1 MESASTDPLATN
13 PPIVLIH
20 GLWMTPRSWEHWKE
34 RYERRGYEVLT
45 PAYPGLEVE
54 VEALRED
61 PSPIANLSAP
71 DTVAHLESV
80 IRELD
85 RPPIL
90 MGHSYGGLLTQLLL
104 DRGLGA
110 AGVAIDSAPPEGIR
124 KVPPAQIK
132 ALFAAF
138 ENPANRHRAVPLSLK
153 QFHYAF
159 TNTLSE
165 EESAEVYERY
175 HVAAPGRFVWD
186 GFLSNVEPG
195 HQDTWV
201 NFKNAER
208 APLLFIAGGVDHVI
222 PAAINRSNYEHYK
235 SAAHTDY
242 KEFEDRSHYTLG
254 QPGWEDVADY
264 ALNWCNEHTGRGVL
278 SYGVRSDGS

>member
-1 MESASTDPLATN
+1 MASESTDPLDGN

-20 GLWMTPRSWEHWKE
+20 GLWLTPRSWEHWKE
-34 RYERRGYEVLT
+34 RYERRGYEVIT
-45 PAYPGLEVE
+45 PAYQGFEVE

-61 PSPIANLSAP
+61 PSPIANASVA
-71 DTVAHLESV
+71 DTLAQLESV
-80 IRELD
+80 IGELD
-85 RPPIL
+85 RAPFL

-132 ALFAAF
+132 ALFPAF
-138 ENPANRHRAVPLSLK
+138 ENPANRHRAVPLTRK

-159 TNTLSE
+159 CNTLSE
-165 EESAEVYERY
+165 EESNAVYERY

-186 GFLSNVEPG
+186 GFLSNVKPG
-195 HQDTWV
+195 HQETWV
-201 NFKNAER
+201 NFANDER
-208 APLLFIAGGVDHVI
+208 PPLLFIAGGVDHVMP
-222 PAAINRSNYEHYK
+222 PAVNRSNFEHYK

-242 KEFEDRSHYTLG
+242 KKFEGRSHYTCG
-254 QPGWEDVADY
+254 QPGWEDVANY
-264 ALNWCNEHTGRGVL
+264 ALNWCNEHTGRALL
-278 SYGVRSDGS
+278 STA

>member
-1 MESASTDPLATN
+1 MESASADPLAGN

-20 GLWMTPRSWEHWKE
+20 GLWMTPRSWEHWKQ
-34 RYERRGYEVLT
+34 RYEHRGYQVLT

-61 PSPIANLSAP
+61 PSPIANLTVP
-71 DTVAHLESV
+71 DTLAHLESV

-85 RPPIL
+85 RPPFL
-90 MGHSYGGLLTQLLL
+90 MGHSFGGLLTQLLL

-110 AGVAIDSAPPEGIR
+110 AGVAIDSVPSEGIH
-124 KVPPAQIK
+124 KVPLSQIK
-132 ALFAAF
+132 ATFAVLD
-138 ENPANRHRAVPLSLK
+138 NPANRHRAVPFTLK

-175 HVAAPGRFVWD
+175 HVAAPGRWVWD
-186 GFLSNVEPG
+186 GILANIEPG

-201 NFKNAER
+201 NFSNDER
-208 APLLFIAGGVDHVI
+208 APLLFISGGADHI
-222 PAAINRSNYEHYK
+222 MPPAVNRSNYEHYK

-242 KEFEDRSHYTLG
+242 KEFEGRSHYTVG
-254 QPGWEDVADY
+254 QPGWEEVADY
-264 ALNWCNEHTGRGVL
+264 ALNWCNEHTGRGIL
-278 SYGVRSDGS
+278 STA

>member
-1 MESASTDPLATN
+1 MASASIDPLAGN

-20 GLWMTPRSWEHWKE
+20 GLWMTPRSWEQWKQ

-61 PSPIANLSAP
+61 PSPIAELSVP

-80 IRELD
+80 IRGLD

-110 AGVAIDSAPPEGIR
+110 AGVAIDSAPPEGVR
-124 KVPPAQIK
+124 KLPLAQFK
-132 ALFAAF
+132 ALFPAF
-138 ENPANRHRAVPLSLK
+138 ENPANRHRAVPFTPK

-159 TNTLSE
+159 TNTLTE
-165 EESAEVYERY
+165 PESAEVYQRY
-175 HVAAPGRFVWD
+175 HIPAPGRFIWD

-201 NFKNAER
+201 NFKNDQR
-208 APLLFIAGGVDHVI
+208 APLLFIAGGVDHVM
-222 PAAINRSNYEHYK
+222 PAAVNRSNYEHYT
-235 SAAHTDY
+235 STAHTDY
-242 KEFEDRSHYTLG
+242 KQFDGRSHYTLG
-254 QPGWEDVADY
+254 QPGWQTVADH
-264 ALNWCNEHTGRGVL
+264 ALNWANEHTGRALL
-278 SYGVRSDGS
+278 STS